1 MSQHWTIDD
10 FMGEMGHLDQ
20 LSITSPD
27 SQVLHA
33 MTHALIARIRGAAH
47 WTSAGIMSML
57 EKANSMQDSNIKQ
70 TLKEAIETLN
80 TSAGG
85 HLRLTSSGQ
94 RVIDFIPYLT
104 SEDWEVMS
112 HGVQGDSMSMLARRM
127 RSMGITSAKECL
139 VRQAIALMLWQ
150 NHALGKPMVS
160 PSAIHDMVEDFKTI
174 LHATTLPESHG
185 EGHHTYPADPKTM
198 GSAWLQKTYGRG
210 SPACRSIQLAHWS
223 KAIPM
228 RSTSSLL
235 KPKNHGQSHAVPSA
249 QPGPSWGNGPSWGA
263 MVELLQKWGPP
274 NPSGQ
279 PHALQDVHFMPPG
292 QSHAQT
298 HALQTH
304 GSHDRAIA
312 TPARAP
318 MSASEMQE
326 EPCAESMQKSR
337 EKEGPSSGS
346 MQKSME
352 EEKPS
357 AGSKQKDMGQ
367 GEPSAP
373 AKSMEEWEEETFQA
387 LSRNHKKSMKGK
399 AKTQAMKPHGK
410 AASAKPSP
418 KAKAKAK
425 GKAKAKA
432 KTNNHAAAVY
442 GCPRCR
448 GILTGCPTCRSSS
461 YDGIRLPGRDAWK
474 AHMKAMGKPIK

>member
-1 MSQHWTIDD
+1 M
-10 FMGEMGHLDQ
+10 
-20 LSITSPD
+20 
-27 SQVLHA
+27 LHA

-57 EKANSMQDSNIKQ
+57 EKANSMQDSSIKQ

-80 TSAGG
+80 TNAGA

-94 RVIDFIPYLT
+94 KVTDFIPYLT

-112 HGVQGDSMSMLARRM
+112 QGVQSDCMSILARRM

-139 VRQAIALMLWQ
+139 VRQAVALMLWQ
-150 NHALGKPMVS
+150 QHALGRPMVS

-174 LHATTLPESHG
+174 LHATDLPESHG
-185 EGHHTYPADPKTM
+185 EGHHTYPPDPKTM

-210 SPACRSIQLAHWS
+210 SPACRTVQLAHWS

-235 KPKNHGQSHAVPSA
+235 KPKNHEHSHAVPSA
-249 QPGPSWGNGPSWGA
+249 QPGPSWGTGPSWGA
-263 MVELLQKWGPP
+263 VVDLLQKWGPP

-298 HALQTH
+298 HALQNH
-304 GSHDRAIA
+304 GSHDRAVA

-318 MSASEMQE
+318 MKLPSEIQE
-326 EPCAESMQKSR
+326 EPSAESMQKSR
-337 EKEGPSSGS
+337 EKDGPSSGS

-352 EEKPS
+352 EE
-357 AGSKQKDMGQ
+357 
-367 GEPSAP
+367 EPSAP
-373 AKSMEEWEEETFQA
+373 AKSMEQWEEETFHA
-387 LSRNHKKSMKGK
+387 LSKNHKKPSPK
-399 AKTQAMKPHGK
+399 AKAKAKAKAKPHGK
-410 AASAKPSP
+410 AKAKPHGKKASAKPSP

-425 GKAKAKA
+425 GKPASAKPSPKAKAKA
-432 KTNNHAAAVY
+432 KGQAKAKAKANEGHDAVIY

-448 GILTGCPTCRSSS
+448 GNPLGCPTCRNPN
-461 YDGIRLPGRDAWK
+461 YNGIRLPGREAWK
-474 AHMKAMGKPIK
+474 AHMRALGKPIK